1 MEHTFQKGIQV
12 SKRRGHLSP
21 ILAGGFCEPLEIR
34 LVEVAQVY
42 QAVEF
47 LIRLCGPEAL
57 SQLEALIQAHLHVI
71 GHFNIGMLQSEG
83 DFHEVVESVA
93 LGEESTILLFKAE
106 TLIGLEEGNLDSC
119 QEAWVSIRKGIMICS
134 IQTSYEALQKEA

>member
-1 MEHTFQKGIQV
+1 M
-12 SKRRGHLSP
+12 SP
-21 ILAGGFCEPLEIR
+21 ILAGGFCESLEIR

-47 LIRLCGPEAL
+47 IIRLCGPEAL

-83 DFHEVVESVA
+83 HFHEVVESVA
-93 LGEESTILLFKAE
+93 LGKESAILLFEAE
-106 TLIGLEEGNLDSC
+106 TLISLEEGNLDSC
-119 QEAWVSIRKGIMICS
+119 QEAWVSIS
-134 IQTSYEALQKEA
+134 